1 MEGFWF
7 GAQNVRAAEIPP
19 LVLITQALI
28 AVKYSCLS
36 LSLHDEYILPSRTAV
51 PFKARTIYC
60 AVDAKSFWYDLMPK
74 TNQKRAM
81 KIKVKQNKALSLSKN
96 FTNILD

>member
-1 MEGFWF
+1 MTNTYCRQEQPSLLRH
-7 GAQNVRAAEIPP
+7 AQY
-19 LVLITQALI
+19 IT
-28 AVKYSCLS
+28 
-36 LSLHDEYILPSRTAV
+36 R
-51 PFKARTIYC
+51 RC